1 MFSNFREEMDKGLFI
16 PWPLLKNFLKT
27 VGPLSYILANHPRS
41 LIDNLPAYKKR
52 LEAHRLPW
60 EHIDHEGH
68 YNSTNQIQH
77 YLEHLEPQNTPPER
91 YLRPTR
97 FCESDAP
104 EIRAL
109 AQHLRDQY
117 PSDEDFAHAAFH
129 WVKNNKYLVF
139 KPIRG
144 ALSVFRSK
152 GGVCLDQLS
161 LLAAIARA
169 GGIPARYRLYG
180 LSPTQELY
188 DVLVAPD
195 PILRETFQSLGF
207 LDALHGEAELFI
219 NGKWVNGDPTFSD
232 NLSVGLGVAL
242 SELGKEPGWRVRV
255 EKSLD
260 IRFEGFPLMFRQFMM
275 PLFIVLR
282 QLVDEV
288 NDSLDDLRRK
298 GEKRLSEITIDEYKE
313 TMKRKRIRP
322 VLPTVEE
329 ARAFRQRGT
338 EQPHPLSTD

>member
-1 MFSNFREEMDKGLFI
+1 MLDHFREEMDKGLII

-41 LIDNLPAYKKR
+41 LIDNIPSYKKR
-52 LEAHRLPW
+52 LQVHRLPW
-60 EHIDHEGH
+60 VHIDHEGSYNATSQVEH
-68 YNSTNQIQH
+68 YFEQ
-77 YLEHLEPQNTPPER
+77 LEPLKPASEK

-97 FCESDAP
+97 FCESDSP
-104 EIRAL
+104 VIRAL
-109 AQHLRDQY
+109 VKHLRDQY
-117 PSDEDFAHAAFH
+117 PSDEDFALAAFE

-139 KPIRG
+139 KPMGG

-207 LDALHGEAELFI
+207 LDALHGEAELLI
-219 NGKWVNGDPTFSD
+219 KGRWVNADPTFSD
-232 NLSVGLGVAL
+232 KLSVGLGVSL

-255 EKSLD
+255 EKSMD
-260 IRFEGFPLMFRQFMM
+260 IRFEGFPLFFRQFMT
-275 PLFIVLR
+275 PLFVALR
-282 QLVDEV
+282 HLVDDV
-288 NDSLDDLRRK
+288 NASLDDLRVK
-298 GEKRLSEITIDEYKE
+298 GEKILGEITLDEYREK
-313 TMKRKRIRP
+313 MRRKLIRP

-329 ARAFRQRGT
+329 ARAFRQHGT
-338 EQPHPLSTD
+338 EQPQPLSTD